1 MDECPPTASLE
12 SRGSDA
18 IMAAHDNTLAM
29 TITENRK
36 SLRRD
41 DVKNAVP
48 RRLGQSGLDHW
59 SRRFA
64 RLVTGSSPTGWPPGE
79 VVGLEHEY
87 RLTYDARAVDFRTI
101 VHSLDLGRPLLDP
114 ADLNAYRLAS
124 GAALTADEA
133 EAEIALAPSLVRP
146 GCGLRI
152 ADAARSE
159 RQALEARLPK
169 EAHLKGYSTHL
180 SVAVCPSSSAAM
192 AKLYLSSFSAALM
205 LLMDSIS
212 SPGLLVRPR
221 PCRLELGG
229 EFVDGDRLVVAIVF
243 ALGSVRACQR
253 QLDSGAR
260 HLDPNL
266 ALCLDVQSDDQRYG
280 WFVGRTAFG
289 SDLYR
294 GGREAWLRLK
304 RGSPITAQTH
314 LERCWTAAR
323 ATVLDDVDP
332 DEIALVDKVV
342 HGAEP
347 LPARAPSLEERS
359 LPWREDTSRKDDD
372 LAQAFGFASRA
383 HSRPGYDLAPVM
395 LTWDRAVF
403 VVSGPRRD
411 RVAFALVPA
420 PLLANFSSQLTA
432 GALDETVTSYLGLW
446 PRRRRL
452 GRVSA
457 TAGPGLYD
465 HLEPRSQ
472 LLVPERDPRSARW
485 ITGRLATGTIRRGR
499 HGTAGFGASAT
510 GSGGHL

>member
-48 RRLGQSGLDHW
+48 RRLEQSGLDHW

-114 ADLNAYRLAS
+114 ADLNAYRLTS

-192 AKLYLSSFSAALM
+192 AKLYLSSFERGLDASHGQHLLTGSVGAAEALP
-205 LLMDSIS
+205 IGTRGRVRRRGQACS
-212 SPGLLVRPR
+212 SYRLRARKRPGLP
-221 PCRLELGG
+221 
-229 EFVDGDRLVVAIVF
+229 A
-243 ALGSVRACQR
+243 
-253 QLDSGAR
+253 
-260 HLDPNL
+260 
-266 ALCLDVQSDDQRYG
+266 
-280 WFVGRTAFG
+280 
-289 SDLYR
+289 
-294 GGREAWLRLK
+294 
-304 RGSPITAQTH
+304 
-314 LERCWTAAR
+314 
-323 ATVLDDVDP
+323 
-332 DEIALVDKVV
+332 
-342 HGAEP
+342 
-347 LPARAPSLEERS
+347 PARQRS
-359 LPWREDTSRKDDD
+359 PT
-372 LAQAFGFASRA
+372 
-383 HSRPGYDLAPVM
+383 
-395 LTWDRAVF
+395 
-403 VVSGPRRD
+403 
-411 RVAFALVPA
+411 
-420 PLLANFSSQLTA
+420 
-432 GALDETVTSYLGLW
+432 
-446 PRRRRL
+446 
-452 GRVSA
+452 
-457 TAGPGLYD
+457 
-465 HLEPRSQ
+465 PRSQ
-472 LLVPERDPRSARW
+472 SCTLSRCS
-485 ITGRLATGTIRRGR
+485 IR
-499 HGTAGFGASAT
+499 
-510 GSGGHL
+510 